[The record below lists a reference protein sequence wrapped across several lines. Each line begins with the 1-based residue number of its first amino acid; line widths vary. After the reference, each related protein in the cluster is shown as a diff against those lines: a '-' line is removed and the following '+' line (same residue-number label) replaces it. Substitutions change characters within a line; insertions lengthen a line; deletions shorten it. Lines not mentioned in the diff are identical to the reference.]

1 MRIGLDVMGGDH
13 VPQAPIAGVKTVLP
27 QLGANV
33 KLVLVGPQDVV
44 QAEMAKQGLSSPNL
58 EVVHAA
64 DVIGMDEHPAKA
76 FMLKQNSS
84 IAVGLTLIKE
94 GKLDAFIS
102 AGNTGA
108 MLVASVLTLGNI
120 EGVQRPLL
128 GALFPYQGKYSLVA
142 DVGLNADCK
151 PDQLAQFG
159 HIGSI
164 FMQEV
169 WKVANPRV
177 ALLNIGEEK
186 SKGNQV
192 AQQTYP
198 LLEANSKI
206 NFIGNAEGRDLN
218 KGHADVY
225 ICDGFVG
232 NIVLKL
238 VESFYPLLKDKI
250 PGDKDI
256 EAFNYEHVGGLPIL
270 GINGNVLI
278 GHGSSGPLAFHNMVL
293 RATEV
298 VQSNLLSK
306 IRGAFA
312 GGAAA

>member
-1 MRIGLDVMGGDH
+1 MGGDH
-13 VPQAPIAGVKTVLP
+13 VPQSPIAGVKSVLP
-27 QLGANV
+27 LLG
-33 KLVLVGPQDVV
+33 KDTRLTLVGPQDVIA
-44 QAEMAKQGLSSPNL
+44 AELAKQGLAAGQFDIA
-58 EVVHAA
+58 HAN

-84 IAVGLTLIKE
+84 IAVGLTLVKE
-94 GKLDAFIS
+94 GNLDAFIS

-128 GALFPYQGKYSLVA
+128 GALYPYKGQYSLLA
-142 DVGLNADCK
+142 DVGLNSDCK
-151 PDQLAQFG
+151 PEQLAQFG

-164 FMQEV
+164 FMQAV
-169 WKVANPRV
+169 WKVTKPRV

-186 SKGNQV
+186 SKGNQL

-198 LLEANSKI
+198 LLAANDKI
-206 NFIGNAEGRDLN
+206 NFIGNAEGRDFN

-225 ICDGFVG
+225 VCDGFVG

-238 VESFYPLLKDKI
+238 VESFYPLLKEKA
-250 PGDKDI
+250 PNDKDV

-298 VQSNLLSK
+298 VQSDLVGK
-306 IRGAFA
+306 IRRAFA
-312 GGAAA
+312 DSAAS